1 MRIWETL
8 ERILRER
15 ESCIG
20 SQNCTQK
27 DRRRGEREQIEGV
40 AAVYTRGNSEIV
52 AMEEEKEEEEEEAT
66 RKQTAFELSIRSQE
80 AGNQSQRASD
90 GAATAPSLDFLPNI
104 PSGSLLPLPSPCRS
118 RHLLVLSTFRLSS
131 NIHSVQEVS
140 CFSQVFAK
148 FREGLRTGSP
158 SSSSPS
164 SLRSLSCLL
173 SLARSTHIHNKDPPP
188 PRLLLSA

>member
-1 MRIWETL
+1 M
-8 ERILRER
+8 
-15 ESCIG
+15 
-20 SQNCTQK
+20 
-27 DRRRGEREQIEGV
+27 
-40 AAVYTRGNSEIV
+40 YTRGNSEIV
-52 AMEEEKEEEEEEAT
+52 AMEEEKEEEEEEEAT

-158 SSSSPS
+158 SSPAS